1 MKLVKARE
9 AEFKFNTGPEVLTIT
24 LEGIVVDDLTAKL
37 LESRVPVIVEEIWG
51 GTPVEE
57 SIVDAASE
65 ELEVPEETPV
75 EVPKKKTNKK

>member
-37 LESRVPVIVEEIWG
+37 LESRVPVIVEEVG
-51 GTPVEE
+51 EKAPVVEE
-57 SIVDAASE
+57 TVE
-65 ELEVPEETPV
+65 EVKEETPV
-75 EVPKKKTNKK
+75 EAPKKKTNKK

>member
-37 LESRVPVIVEEIWG
+37 LESRVPVIVEEIGG

-65 ELEVPEETPV
+65 GLDVPEEA
-75 EVPKKKTNKK
+75 PKKKTNKK